1 MSCNCQTTTAFIPLD
16 EIDDMR
22 GWEPSPSLPRLIA
35 AEPREGFR
43 VWVKFDDGEEGE
55 VDYSDIPRD
64 GVFAVWND
72 PEFFKQ
78 VRISEEFKCLEWP
91 GELDFCPD
99 ATYMRLTGKTV
110 WELMPKTR
118 KYLENAGTV

>member
-1 MSCNCQTTTAFIPLD
+1 MSCNCQTTAFIPLD

-22 GWEPSPSLPRLIA
+22 GWTPSPSLPRPIDV
-35 AEPREGFR
+35 EPRDGFR
-43 VWVKFDDGEEGE
+43 VWVKFDDGEEGV

-78 VRISEEFKCLEWP
+78 VRISEFKCLEWP
-91 GELDFCPD
+91 GELDLCPNS
-99 ATYMRLTGKTV
+99 TYMRLTGKTV
-110 WELMPKTR
+110 EELMPKAR

>member
-1 MSCNCQTTTAFIPLD
+1 MSCDCETTTFIPVD
-16 EIDDMR
+16 KIEDMR
-22 GWEPSPSLPRLIA
+22 NMRPLPRLIA

-55 VDYSDIPRD
+55 VDFSDIPRD
-64 GVFAVWND
+64 GVFEVWND
-72 PEFFKQ
+72 REFFKQ

-118 KYLENAGTV
+118 KYLVENAGAV

>member
-1 MSCNCQTTTAFIPLD
+1 MSCDCQTTTAFIPLD

-55 VDYSDIPRD
+55 IDYSDIPRD
-64 GVFAVWND
+64 KVFAVWND
-72 PEFFKQ
+72 REFFER
-78 VRISEEFKCLEWP
+78 VRISEFRCLEWP
-91 GELDFCPD
+91 GGLDLCPNS
-99 ATYMRLTGKTV
+99 TYMRLTGKTV
-110 WELMPKTR
+110 EELMPAFAKSLDNT
-118 KYLENAGTV
+118 GTV

>member
-1 MSCNCQTTTAFIPLD
+1 MSCDCQTTTAFIPADKIEDLRN
-16 EIDDMR
+16 MR
-22 GWEPSPSLPRLIA
+22 PLPRLIA
-35 AEPREGFR
+35 AEPRGGFR

-78 VRISEEFKCLEWP
+78 VRISKEFKCLEWP
-91 GELDFCPD
+91 GGLDLCPD

-110 WELMPKTR
+110 WELMPKAR
-118 KYLENAGTV
+118 KYLENAGAV

>member
-1 MSCNCQTTTAFIPLD
+1 MSCDCQTTTTFIPVDKIADLRN
-16 EIDDMR
+16 MR
-22 GWEPSPSLPRLIA
+22 PLPRPIA
-35 AEPREGFR
+35 VEPLEGYR

-78 VRISEEFKCLEWP
+78 VRISKEFKCLEWP

-110 WELMPKTR
+110 AELMPAFA
-118 KYLENAGTV
+118 KYLDDAGTV